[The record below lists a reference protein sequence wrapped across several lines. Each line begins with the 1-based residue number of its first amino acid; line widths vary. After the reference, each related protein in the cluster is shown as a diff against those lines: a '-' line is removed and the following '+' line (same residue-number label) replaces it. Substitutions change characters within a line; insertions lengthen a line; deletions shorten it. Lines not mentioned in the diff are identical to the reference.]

1 MAQAQDAQLLSLSP
15 SLPFPCDSHLKHE
28 AVAGSSGHPDSPP
41 GLGPRAQ
48 VSPTGTVLWERHA
61 EVVKVETHGEK
72 VPLVKTGK
80 C

>member
-1 MAQAQDAQLLSLSP
+1 M
-15 SLPFPCDSHLKHE
+15 
-28 AVAGSSGHPDSPP
+28 
-41 GLGPRAQ
+41 
-48 VSPTGTVLWERHA
+48 SPTGTVLWELHA